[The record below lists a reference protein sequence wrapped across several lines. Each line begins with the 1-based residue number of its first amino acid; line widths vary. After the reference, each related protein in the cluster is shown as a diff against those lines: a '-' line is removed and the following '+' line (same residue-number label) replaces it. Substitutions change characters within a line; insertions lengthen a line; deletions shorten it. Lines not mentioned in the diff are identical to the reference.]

1 MTCVRF
7 SGFPFIAVT
16 TIIHSIESK
25 ETVLPSLPTHAADS
39 SVLLVQL
46 SDSHLFTEA
55 DGKLLGMDTC
65 ASLQR
70 VIEQVQQEQ
79 PRIDLILAT
88 GDLSQDGSQASYER
102 FRQLTESLGAP
113 VRWLAGNHDETPPM
127 QEVCA
132 GTSLLEPVFELGA
145 WRVVMLDSSI
155 PGAVPGFLAD
165 SQLVLLER
173 ALREAPQ
180 CHHLICL
187 HHHPV
192 SIGCKWME
200 PIGLRNRAALFAILD
215 RYPQARAVLWGHI
228 HQEFDQMR
236 GNLRLL
242 ASPSTCVQFA
252 PGSDDFQVSSEAPGY
267 RWLRLHADG
276 TLDTGVSRVTGI
288 AFEID
293 YSVKGY

>member
-1 MTCVRF
+1 M
-7 SGFPFIAVT
+7 
-16 TIIHSIESK
+16 
-25 ETVLPSLPTHAADS
+25 PSHAPLATDS

-46 SDSHLFTEA
+46 SDSHLFAEA

-79 PRIDLILAT
+79 PGIDLILAT
-88 GDLSQDGSQASYER
+88 GDLSQDGSLESYER
-102 FRQLTESLGAP
+102 FRRLTEAFATP
-113 VRWLAGNHDETPPM
+113 VRWLAGNHDEVPPM
-127 QEVCA
+127 QAACA
-132 GTSLLEPVFELGA
+132 DSTLLEPVIDVGA

-165 SQLVLLER
+165 SQLELLER
-173 ALREAPQ
+173 ALSEAPER
-180 CHHLICL
+180 HHLICL

-200 PIGLRNRAALFAILD
+200 PIGLRNPDTLFAILE
-215 RYPQARAVLWGHI
+215 RHSQARAVLWGHI
-228 HQEFDQMR
+228 HQEFDQQR

-252 PGSDDFQVSSEAPGY
+252 PGSEDFQVSNEAPGY
-267 RWLRLHADG
+267 RWLRLHSDG
-276 TLDTGVSRVTGI
+276 RLETGVSRVTGI
-288 AFEID
+288 TFEID

>member
-1 MTCVRF
+1 
-7 SGFPFIAVT
+7 
-16 TIIHSIESK
+16 
-25 ETVLPSLPTHAADS
+25 
-39 SVLLVQL
+39 VLLVQL
-46 SDSHLFTEA
+46 SDSHLFAEA

-79 PRIDLILAT
+79 PGIDLILAT
-88 GDLSQDGSQASYER
+88 GDLSQDGSLASYER
-102 FRQLTESLGAP
+102 FRRLTEAFATP
-113 VRWLAGNHDETPPM
+113 VRWLAGNHDEVPPM
-127 QEVCA
+127 QAACA
-132 GTSLLEPVFELGA
+132 DSTLLEPVIDVGA

-165 SQLVLLER
+165 SQLELLER
-173 ALREAPQ
+173 ALSEAPER
-180 CHHLICL
+180 HHLICL

-200 PIGLRNRAALFAILD
+200 PIGLRNPDTLFAILE
-215 RYPQARAVLWGHI
+215 RHSQARAVLWGHI
-228 HQEFDQMR
+228 HQEFDQQR

-252 PGSDDFQVSSEAPGY
+252 PGSEDFQVSNEAPGY
-267 RWLRLHADG
+267 RWLRLHTDG
-276 TLDTGVSRVTGI
+276 RLETGVSRVTGI
-288 AFEID
+288 TFEID